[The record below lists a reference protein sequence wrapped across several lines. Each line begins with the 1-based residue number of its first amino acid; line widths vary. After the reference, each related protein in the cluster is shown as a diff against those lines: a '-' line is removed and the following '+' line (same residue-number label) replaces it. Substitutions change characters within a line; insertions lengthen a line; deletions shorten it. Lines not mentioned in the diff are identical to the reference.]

1 LEILMRA
8 VAVADPSQIAEAR
21 REAMELAGRH
31 GFSNEAAG
39 RVGLVAT
46 ELASNLIKH
55 GGGGDMLVGAYDEK
69 GRNGIELIALD
80 RGRGMSDVAACL
92 RDGYSSAGTRGQGLG
107 AVQRQSDLLD
117 IASWPGG
124 GTGVLARIA
133 SSRRESQEPAIIGAV
148 SVPKPGEQV
157 CGDSWAVANGENG
170 TLCVIDG
177 LGHGTEAADASVEG
191 VRLFQRFNGHQVGT
205 LIDYIHGGLR
215 STRGAAVSI
224 ARYDRAQGKV
234 IFAGIGNV
242 AGVIVHRG
250 TLRRMVS
257 MPGTAGYQVRKIQS
271 FDYPFGGGLVIL
283 YSDGLS
289 ATWTLEKYPNIERFH
304 PTLIAALLYRDFGR
318 KRDDATVLVGK
329 WVAS

>member
-1 LEILMRA
+1 MRA
-8 VAVADPSQIAEAR
+8 VVVSDASQIAAAR
-21 REAMELAGRH
+21 REAMELAARH
-31 GFSNEAAG
+31 GFGSEAAG

-55 GGGGDMLVGAYDEK
+55 GGGGEMLIGPYEDG
-69 GRNGIELIALD
+69 GRGGIELIALD
-80 RGRGMSDVAACL
+80 RGRGMADVGACL

-107 AVQRQSDLLD
+107 AVRRLSGFVD
-117 IASWPGG
+117 IASWPGI
-124 GTGVLARIA
+124 GTAVLARL
-133 SSRRESQEPAIIGAV
+133 SPTRRDAEGISGRLGVV
-148 SVPKPGEQV
+148 SVAKPGEAV
-157 CGDSWAVANGENG
+157 CGDSWAVAEGGGNG

-177 LGHGTEAADASVEG
+177 LGHGAEAAEASVEG
-191 VRLFQRFNGHQVGT
+191 VRLFNRFNGHQVGT

-224 ARYDRAQGKV
+224 ARHDRAARKIV
-234 IFAGIGNV
+234 FAGIGNV
-242 AGVIVHRG
+242 AGIIAHRG
-250 TLRRMVS
+250 TIRRMVS

-271 FDYPFGGGLVIL
+271 FEYPFEGGLVIL

-289 ATWTLEKYPNIERFH
+289 ATWTLEKYPNVERFH

-329 WVAS
+329 WLP